1 MIELKFPDG
10 AVRQYPAGSTG
21 RDVAAAISPSLAKK
35 AALVVWNGEQR
46 DLDRVIDGNGDFR
59 LLMRDDPEA
68 LETIRHDAAH
78 VLAQAVQELF
88 PGTQVTIGPAIEDG
102 FYYDFARDEPFST
115 DDFAAI
121 EKRMAEIV
129 DRDLK
134 LVRQVWDRD
143 EAIRLF
149 ESKGE
154 TFKAEL
160 IRDLPADETITTY
173 ATGDWVDLCRGP
185 HFPSTKFVGKAFKL
199 TKLAVA

>member
-78 VLAQAVQELF
+78 VLAQAVQDTF
-88 PGTQVTIGPAIEDG
+88 PDVNLGIGPFITDG
-102 FYYDFARDEPFST
+102 FYYDFGNIDAVTPELL
-115 DDFAAI
+115 
-121 EKRMAEIV
+121 
-129 DRDLK
+129 RDLQK
-134 LVRQVWDRD
+134 KMQRIV
-143 EAIRLF
+143 
-149 ESKGE
+149 
-154 TFKAEL
+154 
-160 IRDLPADETITTY
+160 
-173 ATGDWVDLCRGP
+173 
-185 HFPSTKFVGKAFKL
+185 
-199 TKLAVA
+199 